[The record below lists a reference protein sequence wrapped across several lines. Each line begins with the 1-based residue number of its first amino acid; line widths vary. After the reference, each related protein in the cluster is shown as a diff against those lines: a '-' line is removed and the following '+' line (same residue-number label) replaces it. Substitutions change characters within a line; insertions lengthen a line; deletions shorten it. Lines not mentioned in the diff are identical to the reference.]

1 MLVTLGSQA
10 ADLSVGSMTEAP
22 RPRRSGRSWALWQ
35 RLAQGRTDFGHPDV
49 FFGMAHMPDKQWVT
63 FTVTTTGTEFF
74 EQMTALTGS
83 EPGSGGLV
91 TLKDF

>member
-49 FFGMAHMPDKQWVT
+49 FFGNGPYARQAVGDLHGHHDR
-63 FTVTTTGTEFF
+63 
-74 EQMTALTGS
+74 
-83 EPGSGGLV
+83 
-91 TLKDF
+91 D